1 MLSKS
6 RQVRLLYKL
15 HEKPL
20 GNGLRRSIVKLC
32 KVGQKSLSMFQ
43 QLQALSV
50 LVLKVLIIMRMDYG
64 LVSRV
69 FLWDMEENIDNHGYI
84 STSILR
90 IYRIYRRYIG
100 GYSGKK
106 YR

>member
-69 FLWDMEENIDNHGYI
+69 LLWDMEENIDNHGYI

-90 IYRIYRRYIG
+90 IYRIFWQKKIYR
-100 GYSGKK
+100 
-106 YR
+106 